1 MSGTASLREK
11 QKRQTEALQLRSEV
25 SRTATQVPGPGH
37 PSTLTFLSE
46 LACAHAKVWDY
57 STSQKHF
64 QEVYEKR
71 SNLLG
76 PTHPDTLSSL
86 SDIAW
91 LRSYQS
97 DLPGAVQIYRQL
109 LEMAEPRSSRAL
121 LLMLDLADCYRRDGK
136 LSKAEQHVDRAVSL
150 GKLTLS
156 LKHPLVSRAKKV
168 LADVKLDL
176 KKFDEAEQLSGELYE
191 QTVLN
196 GGQNAARAL
205 KLKQLLD
212 CALIAQGKLLDRE
225 IFLQEDGTVRHNERS
240 QDARSLGHLEEVAD
254 KLHSSNLSC
263 QSEILLE
270 KVLQARE
277 KPGDNFSLEFASTA
291 SKLVRVKPKL
301 EENPKAKSLQRC
313 VLRIRKRVRG
323 EESKDYLDSLV
334 DLSECLCGKD
344 DLPVRSQ
351 LQQQILEKRSTLFE
365 ANSPQVL

>member
-1 MSGTASLREK
+1 MEDREQSYCRAIERAQNVLGNRHPTTFQAMSGMASLREK

-25 SRTATQVPGPGH
+25 FRTATQVSGPGH

-46 LACAHAKVWDY
+46 LACAHAKVWDHP
-57 STSQKHF
+57 TSQKHF
-64 QEVYEKR
+64 QEVYKKR

-136 LSKAEQHVDRAVSL
+136 LSKAEQQVDRAVSL

-156 LKHPLVSRAKKV
+156 LKHPLVSRAKKA

-176 KKFDEAEQLSGELYE
+176 KKLDEAEQLSGELYE

-196 GGQNAARAL
+196 GGQNAARA
-205 KLKQLLD
+205 
-212 CALIAQGKLLDRE
+212 
-225 IFLQEDGTVRHNERS
+225 
-240 QDARSLGHLEEVAD
+240 
-254 KLHSSNLSC
+254 
-263 QSEILLE
+263 
-270 KVLQARE
+270 
-277 KPGDNFSLEFASTA
+277 P
-291 SKLVRVKPKL
+291 
-301 EENPKAKSLQRC
+301 
-313 VLRIRKRVRG
+313 
-323 EESKDYLDSLV
+323 
-334 DLSECLCGKD
+334 
-344 DLPVRSQ
+344 
-351 LQQQILEKRSTLFE
+351 
-365 ANSPQVL
+365 